1 MKGSKPGIVLM
12 NMGAPGSV
20 REVRAFLF
28 RLFQDRELFPFP
40 GGRILQPFFAGL
52 VALLRAP
59 RVEHRY
65 RVLPGGG
72 SPLLAITRE
81 QASRL
86 ERKLAGE
93 GLRFP
98 VEVAMRYS
106 RPLSGD
112 ALRSL
117 EARGANAII
126 GLPLYP
132 QFSRATSGSSLRAL
146 RSILE
151 RDFPSWRFWVIESWH
166 GDSGFHRSIAKRVAS
181 GLEKFGGMQGVGVLF
196 IAHSLPVR
204 FVEEGDPY
212 VRQVEETVEGIRR
225 ELADLG
231 FLKGVPAFLA
241 YQGQVGPVK
250 WVGPAVPTVLQEM
263 VWKQIRR
270 VLVVPVSFVSDHLE
284 TLYEI
289 DLQYRRVALELGIE
303 QFERIESLN
312 GGEDFVDVLLGLVLR
327 ACMPEERKEGWQG

>member
-1 MKGSKPGIVLM
+1 
-12 NMGAPGSV
+12 
-20 REVRAFLF
+20 
-28 RLFQDRELFPFP
+28 
-40 GGRILQPFFAGL
+40 
-52 VALLRAP
+52 
-59 RVEHRY
+59 
-65 RVLPGGG
+65 
-72 SPLLAITRE
+72 
-81 QASRL
+81 
-86 ERKLAGE
+86 
-93 GLRFP
+93 
-98 VEVAMRYS
+98 MRYS

-146 RSILE
+146 RSVLE
-151 RDFPSWRFWVIESWH
+151 RDFPSWPFRIIESWH
-166 GDSGFHRSIAKRVAS
+166 GDSGFHRSIARRVAS

-212 VRQVEETVEGIRR
+212 VRQVDETVEGIRR
-225 ELADLG
+225 ELTDLG
-231 FLKGVPAFLA
+231 SLKGVPAFLA

-250 WVGPAVPTVLQEM
+250 WVGPAVPAVLQEM
-263 VWKQIRR
+263 VWKEIRR

-284 TLYEI
+284 TLFEI

-312 GGEDFVDVLLGLVLR
+312 SGEDFVDVLLGLVLR